1 MEIEYKYLNEEKN
14 LEEYTKDFN
23 SYIGTIEYGLKIAK
37 LRFNKKEWNV
47 VSNEMKHI
55 ILNIKDII
63 RLTEKLNKV
72 F

>member
-37 LRFNKKEWNV
+37 L
-47 VSNEMKHI
+47 
-55 ILNIKDII
+55 
-63 RLTEKLNKV
+63 
-72 F
+72 